1 MHQSSRL
8 LSKTPALL
16 VLKAIKGLTALTVK
30 VIQVCY
36 RDKLELRFQ
45 LLPSKTTYNIPSHMA
60 DINECS
66 MQGVCQNGDCLN
78 TLGSFKCSC
87 KAGWVLER
95 NGCVGECLAQFH
107 PILGS
112 SCTNWN
118 PPSPPSLSAPSDLEA
133 PAEQGQCYRIV
144 SESRGCEH
152 ALPTYLTQ
160 VVCCC
165 TVGKAWGPNCEPCP
179 QMGTGEHGEAGRRSR
194 RDLFQFLLLSLK
206 CCFKA
211 RLNIFFHSNELLFF
225 LPVVLSGLQ

>member
-1 MHQSSRL
+1 
-8 LSKTPALL
+8 
-16 VLKAIKGLTALTVK
+16 
-30 VIQVCY
+30 
-36 RDKLELRFQ
+36 
-45 LLPSKTTYNIPSHMA
+45 MA

-66 MQGVCQNGDCLN
+66 MQGVCPNGVCLN

-95 NGCVGECLAQFH
+95 NGCVGEYLAQVH

-112 SCTNWN
+112 SCTNWT
-118 PPSPPSLSAPSDLEA
+118 PPRPILIPLLSAPSDLEA
-133 PAEQGQCYRIV
+133 PAEQGQCFRIV

-160 VVCCC
+160 VMCCC

-179 QMGTGEHGEAGRRSR
+179 QMGTGEHGEAGRGSR
-194 RDLFQFLLLSLK
+194 QDQLLLLSLK
-206 CCFKA
+206 CRLEA
-211 RLNIFFHSNELLFF
+211 RLNIFFPSQYNELLSF